1 MPSEEDMEIN
11 KNIIDN
17 SIMNTEEEKNKT
29 NKYRS
34 FNQIVNT
41 FYNEEIEEIE
51 DQADGNI
58 LLKGRGTIKL
68 EPVVIYDKFKRKKK
82 NVQNKRLSRI
92 LYKNDEKGIL

>member
-1 MPSEEDMEIN
+1 MEIN

-41 FYNEEIEEIE
+41 FYN
-51 DQADGNI
+51 
-58 LLKGRGTIKL
+58 
-68 EPVVIYDKFKRKKK
+68 
-82 NVQNKRLSRI
+82 
-92 LYKNDEKGIL
+92 